1 MKKWIAIAAAA
12 LLLAGGGYLLYEKL
26 KPEPELVMEE
36 IPPITFEV
44 TQETMTQTV
53 QVKGKSVYTD
63 TNDISAPYA
72 AKIKKWDVK
81 DGQQVNKGDVLFT
94 LETSALQNELEQ
106 LESDIEK
113 SKVDHEISKVGLE
126 QDALGD
132 TLGGS
137 EEERKKAFVD
147 KEGKRLANELS
158 LKAITIKEDEL
169 QRKREIMNKA
179 VVHAPAAGI
188 FQLAEVEN
196 RTSMVTEGQV
206 VGSITNTSKIQFKA
220 IVGEEEMFRLKE
232 GMPVNVRM
240 SAQKELAFT
249 GKVSKVSKF
258 AHKASEA
265 DLKQASQFD
274 IVIDLAADPKLY
286 GGVSLEGD
294 IETLRKENIIAVSS
308 LAVMRDQEEPYVLI
322 DRGNGQT
329 EQQPVQTGI
338 ESGDKTEIIS
348 GLKVGD
354 IVVLP

>member
-12 LLLAGGGYLLYEKL
+12 LLLAGGAYLLYEKL

-53 QVKGKSVYTD
+53 QVKGKSMYTD

-206 VGSITNTSKIQFKA
+206 VGSVTNTSKIQFKA

-258 AHKASEA
+258 ARKASEA

-329 EQQPVQTGI
+329 EQQTVQTGI